1 MVRPHQTSLNHCV
14 QVGSMPTGKVQ
25 VSSGWFHLTEPPQTS
40 SNHCVQVGSMP
51 TGKVQV
57 SSGWFYFLEP
67 LCSSGKHAY
76 REGSSEF
83 GVVRPNRTSLNHCV
97 QVGSMPTAKVQV
109 SSKWFDL
116 LEPLCSSGKHAY
128 SEGSSEFGVVRPH
141 RTSLNHCVQVG
152 NMPTGK
158 VQVSTGIEPLQTS
171 LCSSGKHAYREG
183 SSEFGVVRPH
193 RTSLNH
199 CVQVGS
205 MPTGKVQVSS
215 GWFNLTKPPRTT
227 VYKGEA
233 CLQGRFK

>member
-1 MVRPHQTSLNHCV
+1 MVRLHR
-14 QVGSMPTGKVQ
+14 
-25 VSSGWFHLTEPPQTS
+25 TS

-83 GVVRPNRTSLNHCV
+83 
-97 QVGSMPTAKVQV
+97 
-109 SSKWFDL
+109 
-116 LEPLCSSGKHAY
+116 E
-128 SEGSSEFGVVRPH
+128 VVRPH

-199 CVQVGS
+199 CVQVGN
-205 MPTGKVQVSS
+205 MPTEKVQVSL
-215 GWFNLTKPPRTT
+215 GWFDLTEPPQTSSNHC
-227 VYKGEA
+227 V
-233 CLQGRFK
+233 